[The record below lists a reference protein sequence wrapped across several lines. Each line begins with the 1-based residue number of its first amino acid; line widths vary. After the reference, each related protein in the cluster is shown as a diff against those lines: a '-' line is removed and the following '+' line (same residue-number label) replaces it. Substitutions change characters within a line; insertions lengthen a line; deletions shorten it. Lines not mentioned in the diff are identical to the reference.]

1 MQAMQAMQALQTLT
15 FLGVGNLG
23 QLGAS
28 PSNTPIGWTF
38 MVEATIPTNNV
49 QANKEPMHIFDDV
62 EGVEDVL
69 IVGLNKREITTIQ
82 HKTHRAIVNKARK
95 MALDRK
101 AKGLKPLFVT
111 CDLVWNPT
119 PPPTPTPHKYLDKH
133 VAWVLW
139 CFGS

>member
-1 MQAMQAMQALQTLT
+1 
-15 FLGVGNLG
+15 
-23 QLGAS
+23 
-28 PSNTPIGWTF
+28 

-82 HKTHRAIVNKARK
+82 HKAHRAIVNKACK